1 MVRKVFFRTL
11 IEPMSAGHTDNQTNE
26 QTFLYTAERHGA
38 HGVGLSLASPNV
50 EITVPDTWGGTTL
63 SMQKIEKGA
72 GHYFTAL
79 AENISLNI
87 LFMAGGDINKY
98 YQLRD
103 RFARM
108 WGSGEFELGI
118 KTGDY
123 HGGMQWV
130 KGYLSTISF
139 NEFRTNSDVK
149 ATATFV
155 PTTPWYFS
163 YSQWGKMLPLSSLP
177 LISGEAGDTAGVG
190 TVINCN
196 FFECERI
203 VGAKGFAFRSID
215 KANQHYL
222 SEVDVNPSDYSQ
234 TPDYYQILNGV
245 CYGFVYPDGL
255 PAEWNPEIIDNS
267 ISVGEIAL
275 PDPIT
280 SVAILGSG
288 VTVSTLRYGETYP
301 TKSVLKIV

>member
-11 IEPMSAGHTDNQTNE
+11 IEPMSAGYNTNLTSE
-26 QTFLYTAERHGA
+26 RTFLYTAKQHGA
-38 HGVGLSLASPNV
+38 HGSGLSLVSPNI

-63 SMQKIEKGA
+63 SMQKIDKGV

-79 AENISLNI
+79 ADNISLNI
-87 LFMAGGDINKY
+87 LFMAGGNINKY

-108 WGSGEFELGI
+108 WGAGEFELGI
-118 KTGDY
+118 QTGDY

-155 PTTPWYFS
+155 PTTPWYFT
-163 YSQWGKMLPLSSLP
+163 YSQWDKLLPLSSLP
-177 LISGEAGDTAGVG
+177 LVSGEAGDSAGAG
-190 TVINCN
+190 TTINCN
-196 FFECERI
+196 FFECTRI
-203 VGAKGFAFRSID
+203 VGAKGLVFRSID
-215 KANQHYL
+215 KSNQHYMT
-222 SEVDVNPSDYSQ
+222 EVDVRPSDYSK
-234 TPDYYQILNGV
+234 TPDYYQILNGM
-245 CYGFVYPDGL
+245 CYGFVR
-255 PAEWNPEIIDNS
+255 PAGSQAGSDPTLIDDS

-275 PDPIT
+275 PEPLT
-280 SVAILGSG
+280 SVSILGSG
-288 VTVSTLRYGETYP
+288 VTVGTLRYGETYP
-301 TKSVLKIV
+301 SDAVLQ

>member
-11 IEPMSAGHTDNQTNE
+11 IEPMSAGYNTNLTSE
-26 QTFLYTAERHGA
+26 RTFLYTAKQHGA
-38 HGVGLSLASPNV
+38 HGSGLSLVSPNI

-63 SMQKIEKGA
+63 SMQKIDKGV

-79 AENISLNI
+79 ADNISLNI
-87 LFMAGGDINKY
+87 LFMAGGNINKY

-108 WGSGEFELGI
+108 WGAGEFELGI
-118 KTGDY
+118 QTGDY

-155 PTTPWYFS
+155 PTTPWYFT
-163 YSQWGKMLPLSSLP
+163 YSQWDKLLPLSSLP
-177 LISGEAGDTAGVG
+177 LVSGEAGDSAGAG
-190 TVINCN
+190 TTINCN
-196 FFECERI
+196 FFECTRI
-203 VGAKGFAFRSID
+203 VGAKGLVFRSID
-215 KANQHYL
+215 KSNQHYMT
-222 SEVDVNPSDYSQ
+222 EVDVRPSDYSK
-234 TPDYYQILNGV
+234 TPDYYQILNGM
-245 CYGFVYPDGL
+245 CYGFVH
-255 PAEWNPEIIDNS
+255 PAGSQAGSDPTLIDDS

-275 PDPIT
+275 PEPLT
-280 SVAILGSG
+280 SVSILGSG
-288 VTVSTLRYGETYP
+288 VTVGTLRYGETYP
-301 TKSVLKIV
+301 SDAVLQ

>member
-11 IEPMSAGHTDNQTNE
+11 IEPMSAGYNTNLTSE
-26 QTFLYTAERHGA
+26 RTFLYTAEQHGA
-38 HGVGLSLASPNV
+38 HGSGLSLVSPNS

-63 SMQKIEKGA
+63 SMQKIDKGV

-79 AENISLNI
+79 ADNISLNVI
-87 LFMAGGDINKY
+87 FMAGGDINKY

-108 WGSGEFELGI
+108 WGAGEFELGI
-118 KTGDY
+118 QTGDY

-155 PTTPWYFS
+155 PTTPWYFT
-163 YSQWGKMLPLSSLP
+163 YSQWDKLLPLSSLP
-177 LISGEAGDTAGVG
+177 LVSGEAGDSSGAG
-190 TVINCN
+190 TTINCN
-196 FFECERI
+196 FFECARI
-203 VGAKGFAFRSID
+203 VGAKGLVFRSID
-215 KANQHYL
+215 KSNQHYMT
-222 SEVDVNPSDYSQ
+222 EVDVRPSDYSK
-234 TPDYYQILNGV
+234 TPDYYQILNGM
-245 CYGFVYPDGL
+245 CYGFVH
-255 PAEWNPEIIDNS
+255 PAGSQAGSDPTLIDDS

-275 PDPIT
+275 PSPLT
-280 SVAILGSG
+280 SVSILGSG
-288 VTVSTLRYGETYP
+288 VTVGTLRYGETYP
-301 TKSVLKIV
+301 SDAVLQ

>member
-11 IEPMSAGHTDNQTNE
+11 ISPMSAGHSDNQTNE
-26 QTFLYTAERHGA
+26 RTFLYTAEQHGA
-38 HGVGLSLASPNV
+38 HGSGLSLVSPNI

-63 SMQKIEKGA
+63 SMQKVEKGA

-79 AENISLNI
+79 AENISLNV

-130 KGYLSTISF
+130 KGYLSDISF
-139 NEFRTNSDVK
+139 DEFRTNSDVK

-155 PTTPWYFS
+155 PTTPWYFA

-190 TVINCN
+190 TIINCN

-203 VGAKGFAFRSID
+203 VGATGFAFRSID
-215 KANQHYL
+215 KANPHYL
-222 SEVDVNPSDYSQ
+222 TEIDVNPSDFSQ
-234 TPDYYQILNGV
+234 TPDYYAILNNM
-245 CYGFVYPDGL
+245 CYGFAYPNGA
-255 PAEWNPEIIDNS
+255 PGEWNPEIIDTS

-280 SVAILGSG
+280 SVAILGAG

-301 TKSVLKIV
+301 TKTVLQ

>member
-11 IEPMSAGHTDNQTNE
+11 IEPMSAGYYLNETSE
-26 QTFLYTAERHGA
+26 QTFLYTAEQHGA
-38 HGVGLSLASPNV
+38 HGSGLSLVSPNV

-63 SMQKIEKGA
+63 SMQKIDKGV

-79 AENISLNI
+79 AENISLNL

-103 RFARM
+103 RFTRM
-108 WGSGEFELGI
+108 WGTGEFELGI

-149 ATATFV
+149 AVATFV
-155 PTTPWYFS
+155 PTTPWYFT
-163 YSQWGKMLPLSSLP
+163 YSQWDKLLPLNRLP
-177 LISGEAGDTAGVG
+177 LLRGEAGDTGGVG
-190 TVINCN
+190 TTINCN

-203 VGAKGFAFRSID
+203 VGANGLVFSSID
-215 KANQHYL
+215 KANQHYMT
-222 SEVDVNPSDYSQ
+222 EVEVHPSDYSK
-234 TPDYYQILNGV
+234 TPDYYQVLNGM
-245 CYGFVYPDGL
+245 CYGFVH
-255 PAEWNPEIIDNS
+255 PAGSQSASDPSIIDDS
-267 ISVGEIAL
+267 ISVGEVAL
-275 PDPIT
+275 PDPLT
-280 SVAILGSG
+280 AVTILGSG
-288 VTVSTLRYGETYP
+288 VTVSTLRYSETYS
-301 TKSVLKIV
+301 TKDVWQ

>member
-11 IEPMSAGHTDNQTNE
+11 IEPMSAGYDINQTSE
-26 QTFLYTAERHGA
+26 QTFLYTAEQHGK
-38 HGVGLSLASPNV
+38 HGSGLSLVSPNI

-63 SMQKIEKGA
+63 SMQKVDKGV

-108 WGSGEFELGI
+108 WGAGEFELGI
-118 KTGDY
+118 QTGDY

-155 PTTPWYFS
+155 PTTPWYFT
-163 YSQWGKMLPLSSLP
+163 YSQWGKLLPLSSLP
-177 LISGEAGDTAGVG
+177 LLSGEAGDTGGVG

-203 VGAKGFAFRSID
+203 VGATGLVFSSID
-215 KANQHYL
+215 KANQHYMTDV
-222 SEVDVNPSDYSQ
+222 EVHPSDYSK
-234 TPDYYQILNGV
+234 TPDYYQVLNGM
-245 CYGFVYPDGL
+245 CYGFVH
-255 PAEWNPEIIDNS
+255 PAGSQSASDPSLIDDS
-267 ISVGEIAL
+267 ISVGEVAL
-275 PDPIT
+275 PDPLT

-301 TKSVLKIV
+301 TNDVLQY

>member
-11 IEPMSAGHTDNQTNE
+11 IEPMSAGYNLNETSE
-26 QTFLYTAERHGA
+26 QTFLYTAEQHGA
-38 HGVGLSLASPNV
+38 HGSGLSLVSPNI

-63 SMQKIEKGA
+63 SMQKVDKGV

-103 RFARM
+103 KFARM
-108 WGSGEFELGI
+108 WGAGEFELGI

-155 PTTPWYFS
+155 PTTPWYFT
-163 YSQWGKMLPLSSLP
+163 YSQWGKLLPLSSLP
-177 LISGEAGDTAGVG
+177 LLKGEAGDLGGVG
-190 TVINCN
+190 TTINCN

-203 VGAKGFAFRSID
+203 VGANGLVFSSID
-215 KANQHYL
+215 KANQHYMN
-222 SEVDVNPSDYSQ
+222 EVEVHPSDYSK
-234 TPDYYQILNGV
+234 TPDYYQVLNRM
-245 CYGFVYPDGL
+245 CYGFVH
-255 PAEWNPEIIDNS
+255 PAGSQSASDPSIIDDS
-267 ISVGEIAL
+267 ISVGEVAL
-275 PDPIT
+275 PDPLT
-280 SVAILGSG
+280 SVTILGSG

-301 TKSVLKIV
+301 TDDVLQY

>member
-11 IEPMSAGHTDNQTNE
+11 ISPMSAGHSDNQTNE
-26 QTFLYTAERHGA
+26 RTFLYTAEQHGA
-38 HGVGLSLASPNV
+38 HGSGLSLVSPNI

-63 SMQKIEKGA
+63 AMQKVEKGA

-98 YQLRD
+98 YRLRD

-130 KGYLSTISF
+130 KGYLSDISF
-139 NEFRTNSDVK
+139 NEFRTNSDVR

-155 PTTPWYFS
+155 PTTPWYFT

-190 TVINCN
+190 TIINCN

-203 VGAKGFAFRSID
+203 VGAAGFAFRSVD
-215 KANQHYL
+215 KANPHYL
-222 SEVDVNPSDYSQ
+222 TEIDVNPADFSQ
-234 TPDYYQILNGV
+234 TPDYYAVLNNM
-245 CYGFVYPDGL
+245 CYGFVYPNGA
-255 PAEWNPEIIDNS
+255 PGEWDPELIDTS
-267 ISVGEIAL
+267 VSVGEIAL

-301 TKSVLKIV
+301 TKTVLQ

>member
-1 MVRKVFFRTL
+1 MVRKVYFRTL
-11 IEPMSAGHTDNQTNE
+11 IEPMSAGYDINQTSE
-26 QTFLYTAERHGA
+26 RTFLYTAEQHGA
-38 HGVGLSLASPNV
+38 HGSGLSLASPNV

-63 SMQKIEKGA
+63 SMQKVEKGA

-103 RFARM
+103 KFSRM
-108 WGSGEFELGI
+108 WGAGEFELGI
-118 KTGDY
+118 YTGDY

-155 PTTPWYFS
+155 PTTPWYFT
-163 YSQWGKMLPLSSLP
+163 YSQWGKMLPLSKLP
-177 LISGEAGDTAGVG
+177 LISGEAGDTAGLG
-190 TVINCN
+190 TTINCD
-196 FFECERI
+196 FFECVRI
-203 VGAKGFAFRSID
+203 VGAKGLVFRSVD

-222 SEVDVNPSDYSQ
+222 SEVTVQPDDFEQ
-234 TPDYYQILNGV
+234 TPDYYQILNNM
-245 CYGFVYPDGL
+245 CYGFVYPAGSQAGSD
-255 PAEWNPEIIDNS
+255 PEIIDNS
-267 ISVGEIAL
+267 IAVGEVAL
-275 PDPIT
+275 PTPLT
-280 SVAILGSG
+280 SVFIQGSG
-288 VTVSTLRYGETYP
+288 ITVSTLRYGETYP
-301 TKSVLKIV
+301 ANAV

>member
-11 IEPMSAGHTDNQTNE
+11 IEPMSAGYNTNLTSE
-26 QTFLYTAERHGA
+26 RTFLYTAEQHGA
-38 HGVGLSLASPNV
+38 HGSGLSLVSPNI

-63 SMQKIEKGA
+63 SMQKVDKGV

-79 AENISLNI
+79 ADNISLNI
-87 LFMAGGDINKY
+87 LFMAGGNINKY

-118 KTGDY
+118 QTGDY

-155 PTTPWYFS
+155 PTTPWYFT
-163 YSQWGKMLPLSSLP
+163 YSQWDKLLPLSSLP
-177 LISGEAGDTAGVG
+177 LVSGEAGDSAGAG
-190 TVINCN
+190 TTINCN
-196 FFECERI
+196 FFECTRI
-203 VGAKGFAFRSID
+203 VGAKGLVFRSID
-215 KANQHYL
+215 KSNQHYMT
-222 SEVDVNPSDYSQ
+222 EVDVHPSDYSK
-234 TPDYYQILNGV
+234 TPDYYQILNGM
-245 CYGFVYPDGL
+245 CYGFVR
-255 PAEWNPEIIDNS
+255 PAGSQAGSDPTLIDDS

-275 PDPIT
+275 PSPLT
-280 SVAILGSG
+280 SVSILGSG
-288 VTVSTLRYGETYP
+288 VTVGTLRYGETYP
-301 TKSVLKIV
+301 SDAVLQ

>member
-11 IEPMSAGHTDNQTNE
+11 ISPMSAGHSDNQTNE
-26 QTFLYTAERHGA
+26 RTFLYTAERHGV
-38 HGVGLSLASPNV
+38 HGSGLSLVSPNV

-63 SMQKIEKGA
+63 SMQKVDKGA
-72 GHYFTAL
+72 GHYFTAV
-79 AENISLNI
+79 AENISLNV
-87 LFMAGGDINKY
+87 LFMAGGDITKY

-108 WGSGEFELGI
+108 WGTGEFELGI
-118 KTGDY
+118 YTGDY

-130 KGYLSTISF
+130 KGYLSEISF

-155 PTTPWYFS
+155 PTTPWYFT

-190 TVINCN
+190 TIINCN

-203 VGAKGFAFRSID
+203 VGATGFSFRSID

-222 SEVDVNPSDYSQ
+222 SEVDVQPADFAQ
-234 TPDYYQILNGV
+234 TPDYYAILNNM
-245 CYGFVYPDGL
+245 CYGFVYPNGA
-255 PAEWNPEIIDNS
+255 PAEWDPEIIDNS

-301 TKSVLKIV
+301 TKTVL

>member
-11 IEPMSAGHTDNQTNE
+11 IEPMSAGYNLNETSE
-26 QTFLYTAERHGA
+26 QTFLYTAEQHGA
-38 HGVGLSLASPNV
+38 HGSGLSLVSPNV
-50 EITVPDTWGGTTL
+50 EITVPDTWGGTNL
-63 SMQKIEKGA
+63 SMQKIDKGV

-79 AENISLNI
+79 AENISLNV

-103 RFARM
+103 RFTRM
-108 WGSGEFELGI
+108 WGAGEFELGI

-155 PTTPWYFS
+155 PTTPWYFT
-163 YSQWGKMLPLSSLP
+163 YSQWGKLLPLSSLP
-177 LISGEAGDTAGVG
+177 LISGEAGDTGGVG
-190 TVINCN
+190 TTINCN

-203 VGAKGFAFRSID
+203 VGANGLVFSSID
-215 KANQHYL
+215 KANQHYMTDV
-222 SEVDVNPSDYSQ
+222 EVHPSDYSK
-234 TPDYYQILNGV
+234 TPDYYQVLNNM
-245 CYGFVYPDGL
+245 CYGFVH
-255 PAEWNPEIIDNS
+255 PAGSQSASDPSLIDDS
-267 ISVGEIAL
+267 ISVGEVAL
-275 PDPIT
+275 PDPLT
-280 SVAILGSG
+280 SVTILGSG
-288 VTVSTLRYGETYP
+288 VAVSTLRYGETYP
-301 TKSVLKIV
+301 TNDVLQY

>member
-11 IEPMSAGHTDNQTNE
+11 ISPMSAGHSDNQTNE
-26 QTFLYTAERHGA
+26 RTFLYTAEQHGA
-38 HGVGLSLASPNV
+38 HGSGLSLESPNI

-63 SMQKIEKGA
+63 SMQKVEKGA

-79 AENISLNI
+79 AENITLNI

-130 KGYLSTISF
+130 KGYLSDISF

-155 PTTPWYFS
+155 PTTPWYFA

-190 TVINCN
+190 TIINCN

-203 VGAKGFAFRSID
+203 VGATGFAFRSID
-215 KANQHYL
+215 KANSHYL
-222 SEVDVNPSDYSQ
+222 TEIDVNPADFSQ
-234 TPDYYQILNGV
+234 TPDYYAVLNNM
-245 CYGFVYPDGL
+245 CYGFVYPGGL
-255 PAEWNPEIIDNS
+255 PGEWDPELIDNS

-301 TKSVLKIV
+301 TKTVLQ

>member
-11 IEPMSAGHTDNQTNE
+11 IEPMSAGYNSNLTSE
-26 QTFLYTAERHGA
+26 RTFLYTAEQHGA
-38 HGVGLSLASPNV
+38 HGSGLSLVSPNI

-63 SMQKIEKGA
+63 SMQKIDKGV

-87 LFMAGGDINKY
+87 LFMAGGNINKY

-103 RFARM
+103 RFARL
-108 WGSGEFELGI
+108 WGAGEFELGI
-118 KTGDY
+118 QTGDY
-123 HGGMQWV
+123 HGGTQWV

-155 PTTPWYFS
+155 PTTPWYFT
-163 YSQWGKMLPLSSLP
+163 YSQWDKLLPLSNLP
-177 LISGEAGDTAGVG
+177 LISGEAGDSAGAG
-190 TVINCN
+190 TTINCN

-203 VGAKGFAFRSID
+203 VGARGLVFRSID
-215 KANQHYL
+215 KSNQHYMT
-222 SEVDVNPSDYSQ
+222 EVDVHPSDYSK
-234 TPDYYQILNGV
+234 TPDYYQILNGM
-245 CYGFVYPDGL
+245 CYGFVRPSGSQAGSDPTL
-255 PAEWNPEIIDNS
+255 IDDS

-275 PDPIT
+275 PTPLT
-280 SVAILGSG
+280 SVSILGSG
-288 VTVSTLRYGETYP
+288 VTVGTLRYGETYP
-301 TKSVLKIV
+301 SDTVLQ

>member
-1 MVRKVFFRTL
+1 
-11 IEPMSAGHTDNQTNE
+11 MSAGYDINQTRE
-26 QTFLYTAERHGA
+26 QTFLYTAEQHGA
-38 HGVGLSLASPNV
+38 HGSGLSLVSPNV

-63 SMQKIEKGA
+63 AMQKVDKGA

-108 WGSGEFELGI
+108 WGAGEFELGI
-118 KTGDY
+118 YTGDY

-155 PTTPWYFS
+155 PTTPWYFT
-163 YSQWGKMLPLSSLP
+163 YSQWGKLLPLSGLP
-177 LISGEAGDTAGVG
+177 LVSGEAGDTAGLG
-190 TVINCN
+190 TTINCN
-196 FFECERI
+196 FFECEQI
-203 VGAKGFAFRSID
+203 VGASGIIFRSID
-215 KANQHYL
+215 KANQHYFA
-222 SEVDVNPSDYSQ
+222 EVKVQPDDFEQ
-234 TPDYYQILNGV
+234 TPDYYQILNNM
-245 CYGFVYPDGL
+245 CYGFVYPDGSQ
-255 PAEWNPEIIDNS
+255 AGRDPEIIDNS
-267 ISVGEIAL
+267 ISVGEVAL
-275 PDPIT
+275 PSPLT
-280 SVAILGSG
+280 SVSILGSG
-288 VTVSTLRYGETYP
+288 VTVSTLRYGETY
-301 TKSVLKIV
+301 TTNAV

>member
-1 MVRKVFFRTL
+1 
-11 IEPMSAGHTDNQTNE
+11 MSAGYDINQTRE
-26 QTFLYTAERHGA
+26 QTFLYTAEQHGA
-38 HGVGLSLASPNV
+38 HGSGLSLVSPNV

-63 SMQKIEKGA
+63 SMQKVEKGV

-108 WGSGEFELGI
+108 WGAGEFELGI
-118 KTGDY
+118 YTGDY

-139 NEFRTNSDVK
+139 NEFRTNSDVR

-155 PTTPWYFS
+155 PTTPWYFT

-190 TVINCN
+190 TTINCN
-196 FFECERI
+196 FFECKQI
-203 VGAKGFAFRSID
+203 VGASGLIFRSID
-215 KANQHYL
+215 KANQHYFA
-222 SEVDVNPSDYSQ
+222 EVKVYPTDFAQ
-234 TPDYYQILNGV
+234 TPDYYQILNNM
-245 CYGFVYPDGL
+245 CYGFVYPDGSQ
-255 PAEWNPEIIDNS
+255 AGRDPEIIDNS
-267 ISVGEIAL
+267 ISVGEVAL
-275 PDPIT
+275 PSPLT
-280 SVAILGSG
+280 SVSILGSG
-288 VTVSTLRYGETYP
+288 VTVSTLRYGETY
-301 TKSVLKIV
+301 TTNAV

>member
-11 IEPMSAGHTDNQTNE
+11 ISPMSAGHSDNQTNE
-26 QTFLYTAERHGA
+26 RTFLYTAEQHGA
-38 HGVGLSLASPNV
+38 HGSGLSLVSPNI

-63 SMQKIEKGA
+63 SMQKVEKGA

-79 AENISLNI
+79 AENISLNV

-130 KGYLSTISF
+130 KGYLSDISF
-139 NEFRTNSDVK
+139 DEFRTNSDVR

-155 PTTPWYFS
+155 PTTPWYFA

-177 LISGEAGDTAGVG
+177 LISGEAGDFAGVG

-203 VGAKGFAFRSID
+203 VGATGFAFRSID
-215 KANQHYL
+215 KANPHYL
-222 SEVDVNPSDYSQ
+222 TEIDVNPADFSQ
-234 TPDYYQILNGV
+234 TPDYYAILNNM
-245 CYGFVYPDGL
+245 CYGFVYPNGA
-255 PAEWNPEIIDNS
+255 PAEWNPEIIDTS

-280 SVAILGSG
+280 SVAILGAG

-301 TKSVLKIV
+301 TKTVL

>member
-11 IEPMSAGHTDNQTNE
+11 ISPMSAGHSDNQTNE
-26 QTFLYTAERHGA
+26 RTFLYTAEQHGA
-38 HGVGLSLASPNV
+38 HGSGLSLASPNV

-63 SMQKIEKGA
+63 SMQKVEKGA

-87 LFMAGGDINKY
+87 LFMAGGNINKY

-108 WGSGEFELGI
+108 WGAGEFELGI
-118 KTGDY
+118 KTGEY

-139 NEFRTNSDVK
+139 EEFRTNSDVK

-155 PTTPWYFS
+155 PTTPWYFT

-190 TVINCN
+190 TIINCN

-203 VGAKGFAFRSID
+203 VGATGFAFRSVD
-215 KANQHYL
+215 KANPHYL
-222 SEVDVNPSDYSQ
+222 TEVDVQPSDFVQ
-234 TPDYYQILNGV
+234 KPDYYAILNGM
-245 CYGFVYPDGL
+245 CYGFVYPNGA
-255 PAEWNPEIIDNS
+255 PAVWDPELIDTS
-267 ISVGEIAL
+267 VSVGEIAL

-301 TKSVLKIV
+301 TKTVLQ

>member
-1 MVRKVFFRTL
+1 MVRKVFLRTL
-11 IEPMSAGHTDNQTNE
+11 ISPMSAGHSDNQTYE
-26 QTFLYTAERHGA
+26 RTFPYTAEQHGA
-38 HGVGLSLASPNV
+38 HGSGVALVSPNI

-63 SMQKIEKGA
+63 SMQKVEKGA

-108 WGSGEFELGI
+108 WGAGEFELGI

-130 KGYLSTISF
+130 KGYLSDISF

-155 PTTPWYFS
+155 PTTPWYFA

-190 TVINCN
+190 TIINCN

-203 VGAKGFAFRSID
+203 VGATGFAFRSVD
-215 KANQHYL
+215 KANPHYL
-222 SEVDVNPSDYSQ
+222 TEIEVNPSDFAQ
-234 TPDYYQILNGV
+234 TPDYYAILNGM
-245 CYGFVYPDGL
+245 CYGFAYPNGA
-255 PAEWNPEIIDNS
+255 PADWDPELIDTS
-267 ISVGEIAL
+267 IAVGEIAL

-301 TKSVLKIV
+301 TKTVLQ

>member
-11 IEPMSAGHTDNQTNE
+11 IEPMSAGYNLNETSE
-26 QTFLYTAERHGA
+26 QTFLYTAEQHGA
-38 HGVGLSLASPNV
+38 HGSGLSLVSPNI

-63 SMQKIEKGA
+63 SMQKIDKGV

-103 RFARM
+103 RFTRM
-108 WGSGEFELGI
+108 WGAGEFELGI
-118 KTGDY
+118 YTGDY

-139 NEFRTNSDVK
+139 NEFRTNADVK

-155 PTTPWYFS
+155 PTSPWYFT
-163 YSQWGKMLPLSSLP
+163 YSQWGKLLPLSSLP
-177 LISGEAGDTAGVG
+177 LLKGEAGDLGGVG
-190 TVINCN
+190 TTINCN

-203 VGAKGFAFRSID
+203 VGTTGLVFSSID
-215 KANQHYL
+215 KANQHYMT
-222 SEVDVNPSDYSQ
+222 DVKVHPSDYSK
-234 TPDYYQILNGV
+234 TPDYYQVLNGM
-245 CYGFVYPDGL
+245 CYGFVH
-255 PAEWNPEIIDNS
+255 PAGSQSASDPSIIDDS

-275 PDPIT
+275 PDPLT
-280 SVAILGSG
+280 SVTILGSG

-301 TKSVLKIV
+301 TDDVLQY

>member
-11 IEPMSAGHTDNQTNE
+11 ISPMSAGHSDNQTNE
-26 QTFLYTAERHGA
+26 RTFLYTAERHGA
-38 HGVGLSLASPNV
+38 HGSGLSLASPNI

-63 SMQKIEKGA
+63 SMQKVEKGA

-87 LFMAGGDINKY
+87 LFMAGGNINKY

-103 RFARM
+103 RFTRM
-108 WGSGEFELGI
+108 WGVGEFELGI

-130 KGYLSTISF
+130 KGYLSDISF

-155 PTTPWYFS
+155 PTTPWYFT
-163 YSQWGKMLPLSSLP
+163 YSQWGEMLPLSSLP

-190 TVINCN
+190 TIINCN

-203 VGAKGFAFRSID
+203 VGATGFAFRSVD
-215 KANQHYL
+215 KANPHYL
-222 SEVDVNPSDYSQ
+222 TEIDVNPSDFAQ
-234 TPDYYQILNGV
+234 TPAYYAILNNV
-245 CYGFVYPDGL
+245 CYGFAYPNGA
-255 PAEWNPEIIDNS
+255 PAVWDPELIDTS
-267 ISVGEIAL
+267 VSVGEIAL
-275 PDPIT
+275 PEPIT
-280 SVAILGSG
+280 SVAILGAG

-301 TKSVLKIV
+301 TKTVL

>member
-11 IEPMSAGHTDNQTNE
+11 IEPMSAGYNTNLTSE
-26 QTFLYTAERHGA
+26 RTFLYTAEQHGA
-38 HGVGLSLASPNV
+38 HGSGLSLVSPNI

-63 SMQKIEKGA
+63 SMQKVDKGV

-79 AENISLNI
+79 ADNISLNI
-87 LFMAGGDINKY
+87 LFMAGGNINKY

-118 KTGDY
+118 QTGDY

-155 PTTPWYFS
+155 PTTPWYFT
-163 YSQWGKMLPLSSLP
+163 YSQWNKLLPLSSLP
-177 LISGEAGDTAGVG
+177 LVSGEAGDSAGAG
-190 TVINCN
+190 TTINCN
-196 FFECERI
+196 FFECTRI
-203 VGAKGFAFRSID
+203 VGAKGLVFRSID
-215 KANQHYL
+215 KSNQHYMT
-222 SEVDVNPSDYSQ
+222 EVDVHPSDYSK
-234 TPDYYQILNGV
+234 TPDYYQILNGM
-245 CYGFVYPDGL
+245 CYGFVR
-255 PAEWNPEIIDNS
+255 PAGSQAGSDPTLIDDS

-275 PDPIT
+275 PSPLT
-280 SVAILGSG
+280 SVSILGSG
-288 VTVSTLRYGETYP
+288 VTVGTLRYGETYP
-301 TKSVLKIV
+301 SDAVLQ